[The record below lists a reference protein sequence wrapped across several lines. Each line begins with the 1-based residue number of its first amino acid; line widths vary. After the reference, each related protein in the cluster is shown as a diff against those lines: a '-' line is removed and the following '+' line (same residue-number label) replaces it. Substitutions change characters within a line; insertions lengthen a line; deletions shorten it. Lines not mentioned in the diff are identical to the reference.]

1 MNVCMTM
8 NDIAA
13 RFEFRIFGTSLGMAE
28 QRMRAYAPCE
38 AITESQEVYLL
49 KRDPACERNVKIR
62 HGRLELKQLIDQYQG
77 LQRWRPG
84 GQWEFPVTPGTL
96 DDILMSGGVLGQTA
110 GTDTR
115 LSLSDLL
122 RLVAQP
128 AVPVHRASVHKR
140 RFRFTLAACS
150 AEFDQLLVN
159 GAAIESIA
167 IESVDPEA
175 VLEVRATLRLD
186 DFENQSYPLALSRIL
201 GIAPLPR
208 EDDADQDDG
217 HFPARS

>member
-1 MNVCMTM
+1 MNNT
-8 NDIAA
+8 AP

-28 QRMRAYAPCE
+28 QRMRAFAPCE

-49 KRDPACERNVKIR
+49 KRNPACDRNVKIR
-62 HGRLELKQLIDQYQG
+62 HGRLELKQLIEQSAG

-84 GQWEFPVTPGTL
+84 GQWEFPVTPGTI
-96 DDILMSGGVLGQTA
+96 DDILISGGVMGQTA
-110 GTDTR
+110 GMDAR

-128 AVPVHRASVHKR
+128 AVPVHRAIVHKR

-150 AEFDQLLVN
+150 TEFDQLLVN

-167 IESVDPEA
+167 IESVDPQA
-175 VLEVRATLRLD
+175 VLEVRARLRLD
-186 DFENQSYPLALSRIL
+186 DLENQSYPLALSRIL
-201 GIAPLPR
+201 GITPLPR
-208 EDDADQDDG
+208 GDAAD
-217 HFPARS
+217 PA

>member
-1 MNVCMTM
+1 MNEP
-8 NDIAA
+8 AP
-13 RFEFRIFGTSLGMAE
+13 RFEFRIFGTGLGT
-28 QRMRAYAPCE
+28 PCE

-49 KRDPACERNVKIR
+49 KRDPACDRNVKIR
-62 HGRLELKQLIDQYQG
+62 HGSLELKQLIGEYQG

-96 DDILMSGGVLGQTA
+96 DDILMSGGVLGQAA
-110 GTDTR
+110 GADAR
-115 LSLSDLL
+115 LSLDELL
-122 RLVAQP
+122 GLVAQP

-159 GAAIESIA
+159 GATIESIA
-167 IESVDPEA
+167 IESVDPQA
-175 VLEVRATLRLD
+175 VLEVQATLRLD

-201 GIAPLPR
+201 GITPLPR
-208 EDDADQDDG
+208 GDNAGRENG
-217 HFPARS
+217 HSPVRS